1 MVNVRDASLEH
12 GSDHGVSVVI
22 PAYNCSAYI
31 AETLGSVF
39 AQSIPVKQVVVVN
52 DGSPDTVQLEQ
63 VLEPYRDRID
73 YLTQPNRGVAAAR
86 NTALRA
92 TTQPFIGFV
101 DADDL
106 WRPDF
111 VERHLAMFA
120 ADPSIDLVY
129 GNGQRFGD
137 SPDAGKLLMDISLS
151 EGEPTF
157 ERLVRLQCNVNT
169 ACMARRDILFKAGL
183 YDESLRTAEDFDLW
197 LRVVKAGGTIRY
209 HRDVTMLSRLRPG
222 SLSAHQHWMFRDFLR
237 VLEKWQNSPGITPA
251 ERLAVKEQQRDYY
264 ARQALYQGKKS
275 LLDGD
280 TTGAITAF
288 NQANEYFA
296 DRKLTAVIWALRI
309 APAPVRSLYRW
320 RNRYVFG
327 SESLR

>member
-1 MVNVRDASLEH
+1 VNVRDTPRPRKN
-12 GSDHGVSVVI
+12 DQGVSVVI
-22 PAYNCSAYI
+22 PAYNCAPYI
-31 AETLGSVF
+31 GETLASVF
-39 AQSIPVKQVVVVN
+39 AQTVPVEQVVVVN
-52 DGSPDTVQLEQ
+52 DGSPDTATLEQ
-63 VLEPYRDRID
+63 VLDPYSDRID
-73 YLTQPNRGVAAAR
+73 YLKQPNRGVSAAR
-86 NTALRA
+86 NTALRV

-106 WRPDF
+106 WQPNF

-137 SPDAGKLLMDISLS
+137 SPDAGKLLMDLNLS

-169 ACMARRDILFKAGL
+169 ACLARRDILFKAGL

-197 LRVVKAGGTIRY
+197 LRVVKAGGSIGY
-209 HRDVTMLSRLRPG
+209 HREVTMMSRLRPG

-237 VLEKWQNSPGITPA
+237 VLEKWENSPELTPG
-251 ERLAVKEQQRDYY
+251 ERFAVKEQQRDYY
-264 ARQALYQGKKS
+264 ARQALYEGKRA

-280 TTGAITAF
+280 PAAAIASF
-288 NQANEYFA
+288 NQANEYFGTW
-296 DRKLTAVIWALRI
+296 KLKAVIWALRI
-309 APAPVRSLYRW
+309 APLPLRSLYRW